1 MYTNAHIFKK
11 LGFTT
16 TIQEYFAE
24 HYTTIENH
32 LIMTSKFGQA
42 LRRDFASGGL
52 SRIGSDGNNL
62 ALGNNSHHISSE
74 NKRGNTRSQ

>member
-24 HYTTIENH
+24 HY
-32 LIMTSKFGQA
+32 
-42 LRRDFASGGL
+42 RR
-52 SRIGSDGNNL
+52 IQKNWISDGIL
-62 ALGNNSHHISSE
+62 IRADEGKTILDGTDFRVIIPSHCSVILLS
-74 NKRGNTRSQ
+74 